1 MRHTFN
7 DYMSRKRRHY
17 EIKTLVIVTC
27 YFAPEHKS
35 YISVLKKASEK
46 GKLYNFDMFNNF
58 NKLKEKN

>member
-1 MRHTFN
+1 M
-7 DYMSRKRRHY
+7 
-17 EIKTLVIVTC
+17 IVTC